1 MSTNNMN
8 EEFHKKSASTHTN
21 SIGLAHFLIDEAL
34 LKMVEEYGAYVEL
47 LPKSQTYKMSFFDG
61 NGDQDFTGNLSELK
75 DRLRNLHQ
83 PINTGI
89 GKSVKSTSGYN
100 DASAGKKIMMRE
112 KVSAQISTEREDTL
126 SLFRVI
132 TTNSATLPEY
142 IDPNEDVEHQHGPE
156 HDIRTADMWRD
167 TCEIDINNRVNNYEQ
182 NTQEE
187 NAPEP
192 AIIRGSH
199 FNTSKGFEFDLSTE
213 FIANKNTK
221 DVNKIVYDMIC
232 TVKDAEAIFGNKVN
246 LTMDEM
252 DQFCAL
258 AHDNLQK
265 PEFINLLKDTR
276 HQERVEEI
284 IERIESEV
292 QDINSPI
299 YKAVIKN
306 AAIDNNKRNTLNDL
320 LYANSAITPLL
331 ESAAMKARQSHYY
344 FMQRKEPTLNN
355 VVDNVNVLNDVTSHY
370 SAAEHTTQA
379 HIEAIA
385 LDPELQ
391 KILSFQRN
399 IAHAIEDALPNVTG
413 ISEEEKDQHA
423 QSYRA
428 VQKIIG
434 NMSISGQN
442 MSTGHIDDDLKDVID
457 VFERT
462 MDTGHDGFSRMSSEF
477 VDNTLDFFQDIYK
490 RPFASKKEFASSL
503 IVLSWL
509 TYYMQSGGDVEGA
522 NQILETANTLTEA
535 ATSGTVPDTITPPTM
550 SFDDIMGSINEGGA
564 LSDTAAQIED
574 LDLSKLTEED
584 KKEFVR
590 LIRDN
595 GLDISDEQMQHLS
608 SYVHNN
614 YGILGAYKHFTID
627 NAVTGTTLSLLDLA
641 RLATENTVEALG
653 GNINEAASFF
663 KSASN
668 GAIDAGDKTFKVN
681 VFQTT
686 IGHVPMIAALAVMAL
701 TSGPRNGIKRI
712 FGFFDGFA
720 NSTIATL
727 KDRPLAIPAA
737 TLTALLEP
745 QTIILANEADKGGF
759 AFPLLAGIAAA
770 SIWKHKANSTKD
782 LHKEIIKNARTLTD
796 HLNSNEEHFKLLDS
810 RPDIAESLSQAAL
823 LQEKIRSDLPDN
835 VKEISYSK
843 KRLFGGLTNNFNI
856 SSANLEPTITA
867 LHKFDL
873 AMDISSRYM
882 GEENKTYHNFIHN
895 KITSFTQAL
904 KDVQNEKMT
913 VKEFE
918 RHINK
923 DLKKVMQAQAFISG
937 SSDIYDAAYK
947 ESPSERM
954 IDRLSFAGQT
964 QYNAQ
969 SRKDSFKQYSQNVSD
984 LQEKRSQ
991 IGGGVDFAHLP
1002 LHQRNGLTQATY
1014 TLTNAVEKLD
1024 INMKIAWER
1033 TKQACNPV
1041 WDKICLGAR
1050 AAQGSLK
1057 EIPHKKHAGLALIG
1071 TGLALAGLDT
1081 AGIGGEAVQNIVPH
1095 AGYSLGVLGST
1106 GMFLLINPIDDL
1118 VFAHLGLGGLGYGA
1132 GTLAYGANKL
1142 AVKPAY
1148 NYACEKIESFLNKH
1162 QEASESLNSNTKE
1175 IEKVEIPINY
1185 IDSMSEACLLCKMC
1199 MEENI
1204 ENPTCPKQVNL
1215 MMLLSQE
1222 DKENDSIITS
1232 EQNQS

>member
-1 MSTNNMN
+1 MSNHRMN
-8 EEFHKKSASTHTN
+8 EQFHKQSASTHKNT
-21 SIGLAHFLIDEAL
+21 IGLAHFLIDESL
-34 LKMVEEYGAYVEL
+34 IKMVDDHSAYIER
-47 LPKSQTYKMSFFDG
+47 LPKSKNYRISFLGG
-61 NGDQDFTGNLSELK
+61 NGVQDFTGDLSGLK
-75 DRLRNLHQ
+75 EHLRRLHQ

-89 GKSVKSTSGYN
+89 SKAVKETSGYN
-100 DASAGKKIMMRE
+100 DASAGQKIMMRE
-112 KVSAQISTEREDTL
+112 KVNAQIKGERENTL

-142 IDPNEDVEHQHGPE
+142 IDPNEDIEHQHGPE
-156 HDIRTADMWRD
+156 HNIRTADMWRD
-167 TCEIDINNRVNNYEQ
+167 TCEIDINNRVKEYEDKSNNTY
-182 NTQEE
+182 
-187 NAPEP
+187 ALEP
-192 AIIRGSH
+192 AIIRGSK
-199 FNTSKGFEFDLSTE
+199 FNASKGFEFEISPDFIEQKDTKDINKVVYNMLSTIKGGE
-213 FIANKNTK
+213 DILG
-221 DVNKIVYDMIC
+221 D
-232 TVKDAEAIFGNKVN
+232 KVN

-252 DQFCAL
+252 DQLCAI
-258 AHDNLQK
+258 AHEKLQH
-265 PEFINLLKDTR
+265 PEFLDLLKDAR

-292 QDINSPI
+292 QDIDSPI
-299 YKAVIKN
+299 YKAVIKG
-306 AAIDNNKRNTLNDL
+306 AAIENDKKSTLNDL

-331 ESAAMKARQSHYY
+331 ASAAMKARQSHYY
-344 FMQRKEPTLNN
+344 FMQRKEPTLND
-355 VVDNVNVLNDVTSHY
+355 VVDNANVLNDVTSHY

-391 KILSFQRN
+391 EILSFQRN
-399 IAHAIEDALPNVTG
+399 IAHAIEDALPKVTG
-413 ISEEEKDQHA
+413 LSEEEKEQHA
-423 QSYRA
+423 QSYRS

-442 MSTGHIDDDLKDVID
+442 MATDHLDDDLKGIID

-462 MDTGHDGFSRMSSEF
+462 MGTGHDGLSRMSSEF

-490 RPFASKKEFASSL
+490 RPFASKKEFVSSVV
-503 IVLSWL
+503 VLSWL

-535 ATSGTVPDTITPPTM
+535 ATSVNVPEAM
-550 SFDDIMGSINEGGA
+550 SFDDIMGSINDGGS

-627 NAVTGTTLSLLDLA
+627 NAVTGTTLSLLDIVK
-641 RLATENTVEALG
+641 LATENTVEALG
-653 GNINEAASFF
+653 GSINEAASFF

-701 TSGPRNGIKRI
+701 TSGPRNGMKRI

-770 SIWKHKANSTKD
+770 SLWKRKANSTKD
-782 LHKEIIKNARTLTD
+782 LHKEIIKNSRTLTN
-796 HLNSNEEHFKLLDS
+796 HLNSNKEHFQLLDS
-810 RPDIAESLSQAAL
+810 RPDIVESLSQAAL
-823 LQEKIRSDLPDN
+823 LKEKIRADLPEN
-835 VKEISYSK
+835 VKEISYSSN
-843 KRLFGGLTNNFNI
+843 RLLGGLTNNFNI
-856 SSANLEPTITA
+856 SSDNLEPTLTA

-873 AMDISSRYM
+873 AMDIASRYM
-882 GEENKTYHNFIHN
+882 GEENKTYHNFVHN
-895 KITSFTQAL
+895 KVLSFTQAL
-904 KDVQNEKMT
+904 KDVQDDKIT
-913 VKEFE
+913 LKEFE
-918 RHINK
+918 QHINK
-923 DLKKVMQAQAFISG
+923 DLKKVMQAQAFLGDST
-937 SSDIYDAAYK
+937 DIYDSIYQK
-947 ESPSERM
+947 SPSDRM
-954 IDRLSFAGQT
+954 ISRLAFAGKT
-964 QYNAQ
+964 QYNTQ
-969 SRKDSFKQYSQNVSD
+969 SRKDKFKQYSQNVLD
-984 LQEKRSQ
+984 LKEQRGK
-991 IGGGVDFAHLP
+991 IGGGVDFPHLP
-1002 LHQRNGLTQATY
+1002 LHQRNGISQATY
-1014 TLTNAVEKLD
+1014 ALTNSVEKLD
-1024 INMKIAWER
+1024 IDMKIAWER

-1041 WDKICLGAR
+1041 WDKLCLGAR
-1050 AAQGSLK
+1050 GAQGALK

-1071 TGLALAGLDT
+1071 TGLVLAGLDT
-1081 AGIGGEAVQNIVPH
+1081 AGIGGDAIQNIVPH

-1132 GTLAYGANKL
+1132 GTLTYGANKL
-1142 AVKPAY
+1142 IAKPAY
-1148 NYACEKIESFLNKH
+1148 NYACEKMESFITKH
-1162 QEASESLNSNTKE
+1162 QETSESLNLKPTE
-1175 IEKVEIPINY
+1175 MERVQVPIEY
-1185 IDSMSEACLLCKMC
+1185 IDSMSEACMLCTMC
-1199 MEENI
+1199 MEENN
-1204 ENPTCPKQVNL
+1204 EDPSCPKQINL
-1215 MMLLSQE
+1215 MMLLAKNQQHQNSLE
-1222 DKENDSIITS
+1222 TV